1 MPEPG
6 AAAQH
11 AAGGG
16 SGHIANWVS
25 LLSQA
30 LGGHESPIG
39 RFLHQYEDLVFAS
52 LIVGIICLFS
62 WLASRR
68 FQQVPRGLQN
78 FVEMIVE
85 GLNGF
90 VEGIIGP
97 EGRRYA
103 PFIGTLFIY
112 IWFMNLAGLLIPG
125 FKSPTASL
133 NTTIGLALC
142 VFLYVQATALRSFGL
157 KGYLLHMMNSP
168 DSLMMVAIGLLMLP
182 IELVGEIIKP
192 SSLALRLAFN
202 ITGED
207 TFLAEAVRMGVW
219 GVPLQLLSMALGL
232 ILGTTQALVF
242 STLTAVFI
250 GMKLHHGENTH
261 HKEATP

>member
-1 MPEPG
+1 MSE
-6 AAAQH
+6 A
-11 AAGGG
+11 
-16 SGHIANWVS
+16 SANWVS
-25 LLSQA
+25 LLAQA
-30 LGGHESPIG
+30 LGGHETLAG
-39 RFLHQYEDLVFAS
+39 RLLHQYEDLVFAA
-52 LIVGIICLFS
+52 LIAGIICFFA

-68 FQQVPRGLQN
+68 FEQIPRGLQN
-78 FVEMIVE
+78 FAEIIVE
-85 GLNGF
+85 GLNSF
-90 VEGIIGP
+90 AEGIIGP

-142 VFLYVQATALRSFGL
+142 VFFYVQATALRSFGL

-168 DSLMMVAIGLLMLP
+168 EGLMMVVIGLLMLP
-182 IELVGEIIKP
+182 LELLGELIKP

-207 TFLAEAVRMGVW
+207 TFLAEAVRMGIW
-219 GVPLQLLSMALGL
+219 GVPLQLLSMGLGL

-250 GMKLHHGENTH
+250 GMKLNTH
-261 HKEATP
+261 THTHKEAES

>member
-1 MPEPG
+1 MSE
-6 AAAQH
+6 AA
-11 AAGGG
+11 
-16 SGHIANWVS
+16 ANWVS
-25 LLSQA
+25 LLAQA
-30 LGGHESPIG
+30 LGGHETLAG
-39 RFLHQYEDLVFAS
+39 RLLHQYEDLVFAA
-52 LIVGIICLFS
+52 LIAGIICLFA

-68 FQQVPRGLQN
+68 FEQIPRGLQN
-78 FVEMIVE
+78 FAEIIVE
-85 GLNGF
+85 GLNDF
-90 VEGIIGP
+90 AEGIIGP

-142 VFLYVQATALRSFGL
+142 VFFYVQATALRSFGL

-168 DSLMMVAIGLLMLP
+168 EGLMMVVIGLLMLP
-182 IELVGEIIKP
+182 LELLGELIKP

-207 TFLAEAVRMGVW
+207 TFLSEAVRMGIW
-219 GVPLQLLSMALGL
+219 GVPLQLLSMGLGL

-250 GMKLHHGENTH
+250 GMKLNTH
-261 HKEATP
+261 THTHKEVES